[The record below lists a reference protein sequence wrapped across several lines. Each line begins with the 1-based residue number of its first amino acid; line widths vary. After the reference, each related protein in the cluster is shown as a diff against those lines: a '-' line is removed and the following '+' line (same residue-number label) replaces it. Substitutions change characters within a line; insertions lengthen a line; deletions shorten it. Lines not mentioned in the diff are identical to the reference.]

1 MSPIIPALLSVLLWS
16 GAAWLSLKLAHI
28 PPFLLV
34 GISLLI
40 GAVCGLPRLRD
51 WRAVT
56 PRLLALGVYGLF
68 GFHVLLFTALRHA
81 PPIEA
86 NLINYL
92 WPLLIVVL
100 SPLIVPGTVLAPRH
114 VVAALLGFAG
124 AALLATGGR
133 FRIELAHLFGYGCA
147 LASALIWSTYSL
159 FSRRMA
165 GVPVGTVGAFC
176 AASGMLSLLCHVVWE
191 APATIAAGDWAWL
204 LAMGIGPLGVAFY
217 TWDLAMKRGDPR
229 VIGSISYLT
238 PLLSTLWLALS
249 GAGSLG
255 TMSAIAMAAIVGG
268 ALLGSVRRV
277 TSWRARTRSRDA

>member
-1 MSPIIPALLSVLLWS
+1 MSPIIPALFSVLLWS

-34 GISLLI
+34 GMSLLI
-40 GAVCGLPRLRD
+40 GAACGLPRLRD

-100 SPLIVPGTVLAPRH
+100 SPLIVAGAVLTPRH
-114 VVAALLGFAG
+114 VAAALLGFAG
-124 AALLATGGR
+124 AALLASGGK
-133 FRIELAHLFGYGCA
+133 FRIEAAHLFGYGCA
-147 LASALIWSTYSL
+147 FASALIWSTYSL
-159 FSRRMA
+159 LSRRMA

-176 AASGMLSLLCHVVWE
+176 AASGVLSLLCHAVWE
-191 APATIAAGDWAWL
+191 APVTIAAVDWPWL

-249 GAGSLG
+249 GVGTLG
-255 TMSAIAMAAIVGG
+255 TISAIAMAAIVVG
-268 ALLGSVRRV
+268 ALLGSMQRRP
-277 TSWRARTRSRDA
+277 S